1 MFTRMHESIGWDYIM
16 EGEHKIG
23 LAHGGETVTLE
34 PGGQT
39 ELSGAPRRD
48 LHAVAAETRAHLA
61 AVRAAGDAAGID
73 FMAIGLDPRWAFA
86 DIPKM
91 PKTRY
96 RFMREYMP
104 RVGTLGHDMMFRS
117 CTVQV
122 NLDFDSEADMVAKF
136 RVSLALQNVAGA
148 LFANSPFRD
157 GKPTGFKS
165 WRLHVWTDVDNDRCG
180 RLPWVFDEGFG
191 FRAYVDWVLDVPMYF
206 LYRDGQYHDVAGQT
220 FRDFFEGRLA
230 GFPGLRPTLDDWEL
244 HLTTVFPDVRLKRF
258 LEMRGADGGDWRF
271 ILALPALW
279 VGLLYDAQALQECLA
294 LTRDWTQKE
303 LDHLQRDVPRL
314 ALQTTF
320 REGTVQDVAK
330 KVLAIARGG
339 LERRGLGEERYLD
352 VLDAVAGE
360 LREEIVFAR
369 VSFAGNIRKRIH
381 RHQSFPPS
389 LPSPKTHR
397 RERRDAGRRAAAP
410 VRDGVGPLDRAA
422 VHTRVHGGPGAVG
435 RQAERVTQGATSPP
449 THPPPPAAS
458 GTPENFSNLRNVIT
472 YVRLVRIRFFRGRA
486 LRVFRP
492 STPR

>member
-1 MFTRMHESIGWDYIM
+1 MAPNGHVNGVSPPLTIEDLVHSLSRGCKPSSKWGIGTEHEKLGYSKAPPHARPTHAQISDMFTRMHESIGWDYIM

-136 RVSLALQNVAGA
+136 RVSLALQN
-148 LFANSPFRD
+148 
-157 GKPTGFKS
+157 S

-230 GFPGLRPTLDDWEL
+230 GFPGLRPTMDDWEL

-279 VGLLYDAQALQECLA
+279 VGLLYDAQALQESLA

-303 LDHLQRDVPRL
+303 LDHLQREVPRL

-330 KVLAIARGG
+330 QESGETQADVLLRLYETEWDHSIEPLYTPAFTVD
-339 LERRGLGEERYLD
+339 RGLWD
-352 VLDAVAGE
+352 D
-360 LREEIVFAR
+360 
-369 VSFAGNIRKRIH
+369 K
-381 RHQSFPPS
+381 PS
-389 LPSPKTHR
+389 
-397 RERRDAGRRAAAP
+397 A
-410 VRDGVGPLDRAA
+410 
-422 VHTRVHGGPGAVG
+422 
-435 RQAERVTQGATSPP
+435 
-449 THPPPPAAS
+449 
-458 GTPENFSNLRNVIT
+458 
-472 YVRLVRIRFFRGRA
+472 
-486 LRVFRP
+486 
-492 STPR
+492 